1 MHNRE
6 TKKYFLKKQP
16 FEVVFFCFLTPYVKG
31 GDKVKKKNYREIAVR
46 EIEKLALCKTND
58 VLYLMFSKEV
68 PEPAAFKKIDFS
80 YVTEIKRDKDG
91 GLQVKFVDRQSL
103 FESLV
108 KLTSEEKNENDAA
121 NFLNTVIGKDGE

>member
-1 MHNRE
+1 
-6 TKKYFLKKQP
+6 
-16 FEVVFFCFLTPYVKG
+16 
-31 GDKVKKKNYREIAVR
+31 
-46 EIEKLALCKTND
+46 
-58 VLYLMFSKEV
+58 MFSKEV

-80 YVTEIKRDKDG
+80 SVTEIKRDKDG

-121 NFLNTVIGKDGE
+121 NFLNTIIGKDGE

>member
-1 MHNRE
+1 M
-6 TKKYFLKKQP
+6 
-16 FEVVFFCFLTPYVKG
+16 TPYVKG

-68 PEPAAFKKIDFS
+68 PEPDAFKKIDFS
-80 YVTEIKRDKDG
+80 SVTEIKRDKDG

-121 NFLNTVIGKDGE
+121 NFLNTIIGKDGE